1 MKYGRHIGVSI
12 LLLFTIFTTSAQ
24 NEGKEDAVPYKELKK
39 HIPAECR
46 GLHKVKDIDDLLLQ
60 IYNNID
66 NQCMFNIATDKLE
79 KILNILII
87 ISVCGENNKRK
98 GCNNINSIDK
108 IDTLYLI
115 KIYGCN
121 NCIYFEINYTKK
133 YEISHDGFGS
143 SISLGIF
150 PKNLPMPL
158 VKESAIYPQLIG
170 GIPSYVTTEFLK
182 RKDVFFAYGDYIW
195 TSNLCK
201 KDRTAIII
209 SSISFAIKKGSIK
222 IYRNSDK
229 CKIFCY

>member
-1 MKYGRHIGVSI
+1 
-12 LLLFTIFTTSAQ
+12 
-24 NEGKEDAVPYKELKK
+24 
-39 HIPAECR
+39 
-46 GLHKVKDIDDLLLQ
+46 
-60 IYNNID
+60 
-66 NQCMFNIATDKLE
+66 MFNIATDKLE
-79 KILNILII
+79 TILNIPII

-98 GCNNINSIDK
+98 ACNNINSIDK

-209 SSISFAIKKGSIK
+209 SPISFSIKKGSIK